1 VSCYNLRNKNKNGF
15 LINKY
20 PLNQLNQ
27 SNMKTKLFVLFLF
40 VASYSFAQSVNDY
53 KGVIVPLKYDFLKN
67 DNQYRLSTLTKFNL
81 KKAGFEAFYSN
92 ESVSNEYNDR
102 CSLLYIDVKKENA
115 FLITKLFITLKD
127 CYGKIVFQS
136 ETGKSKEKDY
146 ESAYSEAL
154 NNAFQSVNELQY
166 TYNGGAEIKKEAAVS
181 VVVPT
186 IAVAVPVVVS
196 QSNNII
202 NQGIAE
208 STAENANLL
217 YAQPTPTGFQLIDS
231 EPKVVYKIQKTSAKD
246 YYTASKGNIQGVFIT
261 KENQWYFEYYQND
274 KLVSEKVAVKF

>member
-1 VSCYNLRNKNKNGF
+1 
-15 LINKY
+15 
-20 PLNQLNQ
+20 
-27 SNMKTKLFVLFLF
+27 MKTNFFVLFLL
-40 VASYSFAQSVNDY
+40 VTSYSFAQSVNDY

-136 ETGKSKEKDY
+136 EMGKSKEKDY
-146 ESAYSEAL
+146 ELAYSEAL
-154 NNAFQSVNELQY
+154 NNAFQSVNSLQY
-166 TYNGGAEIKKEAAVS
+166 VYNGSAETKKVAVAPVS
-181 VVVPT
+181 VP
-186 IAVAVPVVVS
+186 AVAVALPVVAT
-196 QSNNII
+196 QSNSIE
-202 NQGIAE
+202 NQKIAE
-208 STAENANLL
+208 NSTANTDLL
-217 YAQPTPTGFQLIDS
+217 YAQPTATGFQLIDS
-231 EPKVVYKIQKTSAKD
+231 EPKVVYKIQKTSVKD
-246 YYTASKGNIQGVFIT
+246 YYTASKGNIQGVFIA
-261 KENQWYFEYYQND
+261 KDNQWYFEYYQND